1 MALKLVLILV
11 AARPAIAAHGN
22 AAVAILSEPAIV
34 LGVADAA
41 TAVIALVALLIT
53 AL

>member
-1 MALKLVLILV
+1 V

-22 AAVAILSEPAIV
+22 PAVAILLKAAIT

-41 TAVIALVALLIT
+41 AAVIALVALLVT
-53 AL
+53 AF